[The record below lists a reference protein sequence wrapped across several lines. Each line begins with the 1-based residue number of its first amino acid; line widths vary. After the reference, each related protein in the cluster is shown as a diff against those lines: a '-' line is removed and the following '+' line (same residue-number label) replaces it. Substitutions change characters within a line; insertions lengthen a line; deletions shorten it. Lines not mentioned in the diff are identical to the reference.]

1 MAKRGRPRKSKI
13 YFTSE
18 NEEAIIKYNKSNDS
32 IEKEMLFTKL
42 IYPAFYKIAENV
54 YNKYKITWIN
64 GSFRDIMNDCIVF
77 MFERLHMYKG
87 ERGKAFSYY
96 TIIARNYFWYT
107 STQSYKEVT
116 TNVDF
121 ETFWVEAEDAA
132 LEMEY
137 DSERFDR
144 VDNFVAKI
152 IPYMKEN
159 MQYMMGNE
167 EQIEIGYLALE
178 YFSGDVVELTRKEIQ
193 KDIATKAGILHY
205 GNDKCKMVITKALNR
220 LKIYY
225 YNAKSY
231 YNLYGKMPEF
241 VKFDKLSRSDIKFI
255 LDNYDGNSKEFGCLG
270 LARKLKIEENKIR
283 AVVTRPYLFT

>member
-107 STQSYKEVT
+107 STQGYKEVT

-121 ETFWVEAEDAA
+121 ETFWVEAEDVA

-137 DSERFDR
+137 DSERFDK

-159 MQYMMGNE
+159 MQYMMGND

-241 VKFDKLSRSDIKFI
+241 VKFDKLSRSDITFI

-270 LARKLKIEENKIR
+270 LARKLKLEENKIR

>member
-283 AVVTRPYLFT
+283 AVINRPYLFT

>member
-13 YFTSE
+13 YFTLE

-107 STQSYKEVT
+107 STQGYKEVT

>member
-107 STQSYKEVT
+107 STQGYKEVT

-121 ETFWVEAEDAA
+121 ETFWVEAEDVA

-137 DSERFDR
+137 DSERFDK

-159 MQYMMGNE
+159 MQYMMGND

-241 VKFDKLSRSDIKFI
+241 VKFDKLSRSDITFI